1 MVMVEALILTLIG
14 ALLGRLLGYGI
25 AWAVGRYVSAQS
37 SIPVSVRFL
46 PELEPFLWLL
56 PVTLGLL
63 AGLVPAMLA
72 YRVDVVEKLF
82 PT

>member
-1 MVMVEALILTLIG
+1 
-14 ALLGRLLGYGI
+14 
-25 AWAVGRYVSAQS
+25 
-37 SIPVSVRFL
+37 L

-56 PVTLGLL
+56 PILLGLL
-63 AGLVPAMLA
+63 AGLVPALMA